1 MFLSSSV
8 IFSSDPC
15 LPKRARGFPRKKR
28 HVGSGFCKLLPSLA
42 SQGQHHPPHP
52 PPFMWLILHHAR
64 KLKSI
69 RVKRFLSCRMNIP
82 CSLGQFL
89 VGARAMLAAV
99 TEGFQ
104 SFHMRNISFFLTKKL
119 QVAYLVVKKPHD
131 GSGTWFRSMLGLFP
145 VFYMSLMIFIKKT

>member
-15 LPKRARGFPRKKR
+15 FPEKARGFPRKGR
-28 HVGSGFCKLLPSLA
+28 HQGSAFCKLLPCLA

-52 PPFMWLILHHAR
+52 PPFMWFILYHAR
-64 KLKSI
+64 KLKFI
-69 RVKRFLSCRMNIP
+69 TVKRFLSCSMNIP

-104 SFHMRNISFFLTKKL
+104 CFYMRNISFFLTKKL

-131 GSGTWFRSMLGLFP
+131 GSGTWFCSILGLFP
-145 VFYMSLMIFIKKT
+145 VFYLSLMIFIKKT